1 MVTEETGVIEYTTAG
16 QIATAFQAAKKRI
29 ERAAN
34 ELQQAYADLNK
45 QIENTSIRV
54 DPPRIVLCGRVDTD
68 DADLLIAKAKM
79 QVWAGLIDKLNIRKV
94 MSSKRS
100 EELSKL
106 LHSQDY
112 GWAAAQLP
120 DITPETILD
129 VLSGMAQGVEEFLK
143 EAVLEEYDYW
153 KPMRRSDY
161 KTNQKSVDSGKLER
175 KVIRWVGDHRWL
187 DSRHAAHIRAI
198 SNIMSMLDG
207 KGACKGYRCEIE
219 DAISAGNDAGET
231 PYFTWKRF
239 GNGNL
244 HLTFRRQ
251 DLLDKF
257 NAICGRNRL
266 AGDTSQLY
274 RDYQAGRWD

>member
-16 QIATAFQAAKKRI
+16 QIATAFEAAKKRI

-54 DPPRIVLCGRVDTD
+54 DAPRIVLCSRVETQDT
-68 DADLLIAKAKM
+68 DLLIAKAKM

-106 LHSQDY
+106 LYSQDY

-129 VLSGMAQGVEEFLK
+129 VISGMAQGVDEFLK

-153 KPMRRSDY
+153 RPWRRSDY

-175 KVIRWVGDHRWL
+175 KVIRYVGYSRWL
-187 DSRHAAHIRAI
+187 DPRHASHVRAI

-207 KGACKGYRCEIE
+207 KGVCEGYRCEIE
-219 DAISAGNDAGET
+219 DAMNEGHDAGET
-231 PYFTWKRF
+231 PYFIWKRF
-239 GNGNL
+239 QNGNL

-266 AGDTSQLY
+266 AGATC
-274 RDYQAGRWD
+274 

>member
-54 DPPRIVLCGRVDTD
+54 DPPEFELNARDSTRDTE
-68 DADLLIAKAKM
+68 LLIAKAKM

-175 KVIRWVGDHRWL
+175 KVIRWVGEHRWL

-207 KGACKGYRCEIE
+207 KGVCEGYRCEIE

-231 PYFTWKRF
+231 PYFIWKRF

-266 AGDTSQLY
+266 AGDTSHLY
-274 RDYQAGRWD
+274 RDYEAGKWD

>member
-16 QIATAFQAAKKRI
+16 QIATAFEAAKKRI

-45 QIENTSIRV
+45 QIENTSIMV
-54 DPPRIVLCGRVDTD
+54 DAPDFAFGYRNYGSK
-68 DADLLIAKAKM
+68 DADVLVARAKL

-100 EELSKL
+100 EELSQL
-106 LHSQDY
+106 LHSDKHE
-112 GWAAAQLP
+112 WAAAQLP
-120 DITPETILD
+120 DITPETIMD
-129 VLSGMAQGVEEFLK
+129 TIAGMAQSTQDFLEE
-143 EAVLEEYDYW
+143 AIREEYDFW
-153 KPMRRSDY
+153 KPYRRSEY

-175 KVIRWVGDHRWL
+175 KLIKYSGGYSWLTGDFE
-187 DSRHAAHIRAI
+187 RHTIAL

-207 KGACKGYRCEIE
+207 KGVCKGYRCEIA
-219 DAISAGNDAGET
+219 DAVRSNQTCGTTD
-231 PYFTWKRF
+231 YFEWKRF
-239 GNGNL
+239 QNGNM

-266 AGDTSQLY
+266 AGATC
-274 RDYQAGRWD
+274 

>member
-54 DPPRIVLCGRVDTD
+54 DPPDYVFGYRKDSTK
-68 DADLLIAKAKM
+68 DADVVVARAKL

-100 EELSKL
+100 EELSTL
-106 LHSQDY
+106 LYSDKY
-112 GWAAAQLP
+112 EWAAAQLP
-120 DITPETILD
+120 DITPETIMD
-129 VLSGMAQGVEEFLK
+129 TIAGMAQSTQDFLEE
-143 EAVLEEYDYW
+143 AIREEYDYW
-153 KPMRRSDY
+153 KPYRKSEY

-175 KVIRWVGDHRWL
+175 KLIKYSGHYSWMTSDME
-187 DSRHAAHIRAI
+187 RHLVAL

-207 KGACKGYRCEIE
+207 KGVCKGYRCEIS
-219 DAISAGNDAGET
+219 DAVRSDQSCGTTD
-231 PYFTWKRF
+231 YFEWKRF

-266 AGDTSQLY
+266 AGATC
-274 RDYQAGRWD
+274 